1 MDDKYQKGCLSV
13 CLYNCRSVV

>member
-1 MDDKYQKGCLSV
+1 MINTKKGVLSV